1 MVFLSLPFWEASEE
15 RAHANLAGSLQIRC
29 AIAIQKLWARY
40 GPRPGIEEVQKLAA
54 VQYQLRGVLG
64 SLQIVDGVFEPFLK
78 LRCSHV
84 LRELAD
90 LDENLIDPAA
100 GCGRQGRQA
109 CGIGII

>member
-1 MVFLSLPFWEASEE
+1 MPIL
-15 RAHANLAGSLQIRC
+15 RGRC
-29 AIAIQKLWARY
+29 KFGFAIAIQKLWARY

-64 SLQIVDGVFEPFLK
+64 SLQIVNGVFEPFLK

-90 LDENLIDPAA
+90 LDENIIDLAA

-109 CGIGII
+109 YGIGVL